1 MERVD
6 IKIKMTNNIY
16 TNLGRGHCPKYLI
29 LCNRTLGVIML
40 LIKID
45 HITINVSYISIVKET
60 YYLVIE
66 SNGQSMIKTKLVG

>member
-1 MERVD
+1 MARVD

-29 LCNRTLGVIML
+29 LCNLTLNMITL

-45 HITINVSYISIVKET
+45 HIN
-60 YYLVIE
+60 
-66 SNGQSMIKTKLVG
+66 IKLPNIFYNWIGLHH

>member
-1 MERVD
+1 MARVD

-29 LCNRTLGVIML
+29 LCNRTLNVITL

-45 HITINVSYISIVKET
+45 HIAIN
-60 YYLVIE
+60 L
-66 SNGQSMIKTKLVG
+66 SNIF

>member
-16 TNLGRGHCPKYLI
+16 TNLGRGRGPKYLI
-29 LCNRTLGVIML
+29 LCNRTLKMIML

-45 HITINVSYISIVKET
+45 HIAINYQTGPASSSDN
-60 YYLVIE
+60 IE
-66 SNGQSMIKTKLVG
+66 N

>member
-1 MERVD
+1 MARVD

-29 LCNRTLGVIML
+29 LCNRTLNVITL

-45 HITINVSYISIVKET
+45 HIAINPPNIFYDWIGFHHCQNQ
-60 YYLVIE
+60 YLERVT
-66 SNGQSMIKTKLVG
+66 ST

>member
-1 MERVD
+1 MD

-29 LCNRTLGVIML
+29 LCNRTLNVITL

-45 HITINVSYISIVKET
+45 HIAINQPYI
-60 YYLVIE
+60 YMIE
-66 SNGQSMIKTKLVG
+66 SDFFTDIYIKRLNTLNIQS

>member
-1 MERVD
+1 MARVD

-29 LCNRTLGVIML
+29 LCNRTLNVITL

-45 HITINVSYISIVKET
+45 HITINLPNIFYNWIGIHH
-60 YYLVIE
+60 
-66 SNGQSMIKTKLVG
+66 